1 MRENNENWKGQLD
14 TVIIELIGLHEIL
27 YLDEQFII
35 LLSKLEG
42 LRNIEVDFMS
52 YRKTV
57 FETISLLREIVKNES
72 K

>member
-14 TVIIELIGLHEIL
+14 TVIIELTGLHEIL

-57 FETISLLREIVKNES
+57 FETISLLREIVK